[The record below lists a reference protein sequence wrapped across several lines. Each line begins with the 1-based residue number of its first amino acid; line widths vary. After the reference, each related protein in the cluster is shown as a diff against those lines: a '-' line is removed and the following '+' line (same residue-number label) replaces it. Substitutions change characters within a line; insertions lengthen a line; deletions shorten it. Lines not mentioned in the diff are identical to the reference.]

1 MINWQGEK
9 NGSDKTALVA
19 IPRKLDTNL
28 DVDDRILLSIAR
40 VITIQ

>member
-1 MINWQGEK
+1 MINWRGEK
-9 NGSDKTALVA
+9 NGSDQTVLVA

-28 DVDDRILLSIAR
+28 DVDDWILLLIAR